1 MRTRQEIKAIG
12 KARFKAN
19 YWTCVLAVLLMGAV
33 LAVIS
38 SLSVGQSYTSVV
50 DSAMYGTE
58 PEAATIG
65 IRTGVGGLLTLLLAG
80 PLAVGLNYFHVM
92 NVLGRTEDLTVITPF
107 RSAFTNYPRKLGG
120 YLWMELFIFLW
131 SLIAGVGGG
140 ICGAL
145 IALGA
150 DSRAGIVLILIGVLV
165 LIAACIVPFMKAY
178 SYAMTP
184 YILADCP
191 NVKAKDALKLSMRIM
206 AGHRWELF
214 VFQLS
219 FIGWYLLSILT
230 LGILNI
236 FFTDPYM
243 YNSLATYY
251 LEVREA
257 ALRTGAVTMGQLE
270 GTEAV

>member
-19 YWTCVLAVLLMGAV
+19 YWTCVLAVLLVGAV
-33 LAVIS
+33 LGVIS

-120 YLWMELFIFLW
+120 YLWMELFIFQYIFHIFDKRVCSIRRDLSFW
-131 SLIAGVGGG
+131 YHQSVFHCFGRIRDQLCDNQGVRRVSGLRKDADAD
-140 ICGAL
+140 AL
-145 IALGA
+145 FYQ
-150 DSRAGIVLILIGVLV
+150 SNRILIVG
-165 LIAACIVPFMKAY
+165 
-178 SYAMTP
+178 
-184 YILADCP
+184 
-191 NVKAKDALKLSMRIM
+191 
-206 AGHRWELF
+206 
-214 VFQLS
+214 
-219 FIGWYLLSILT
+219 
-230 LGILNI
+230 
-236 FFTDPYM
+236 
-243 YNSLATYY
+243 
-251 LEVREA
+251 
-257 ALRTGAVTMGQLE
+257 
-270 GTEAV
+270 